1 MHFSK
6 ARSRDGAPG
15 LPSPST
21 PTGKLH
27 VQGDSVLQEV
37 EKLAIV
43 EDSPSQPQ
51 TSPHAPRQADPQ
63 VCTQCICYMLIYIS
77 KTNNWHSNEENSS
90 KR

>member
-1 MHFSK
+1 MQKNSRVFLMHFSK

-51 TSPHAPRQADPQ
+51 TSPHAPKQADPQ
-63 VCTQCICYMLIYIS
+63 VCTHVHMLHAHI
-77 KTNNWHSNEENSS
+77 HF
-90 KR
+90 